1 MGLDMYLTAEKY
13 LSKFNPEEENKIQK
27 INELFGISESNDDYG
42 AERVIFNVA
51 YWRKANAIH
60 GWFVQ
65 NVQKGVDECQKSYV
79 KREQLKELI
88 KVCKDIQENHKKAKK
103 LLPPTSGFFFGSTD
117 VDEYYFE
124 DLENTIKQLEKV
136 LNDPALEGVDFYY
149 NSSW

>member
-13 LSKFNPEEENKIQK
+13 LSKFSPEEEKKIRA
-27 INELFGISESNDDYG
+27 INELFGITESNDDYR

-65 NVQKGVDECQKSYV
+65 NIQEGKDECQKTYV

-88 KVCKDIQENHKKAKK
+88 EVCKQVQENHKKAKK

-124 DLENTIKQLEKV
+124 DLENTVKQLEKV
-136 LNDPALEGVDFYY
+136 LNDPALENMTLYY